1 MTERVSSR
9 LERKLLLEGRRHAG
23 RRWRRLGAFCGL
35 VAALALVLLGV
46 FRFVLGVD
54 VVQGESMRPAFCPGD
69 IVIYNRLA
77 KEYAPGDVVVFAY
90 QGGDVVKRVAAQAG
104 DRVELG
110 EAGEVLVNGKA
121 LGSSAGEVEQAVKM
135 PLTVPEGS
143 VFLLGDNPAAS
154 LDSRYKE
161 MGPVEAET
169 VLGKAILMVRGIG

>member
-1 MTERVSSR
+1 M
-9 LERKLLLEGRRHAG
+9 LGLPLGRRG
-23 RRWRRLGAFCGL
+23 RRGGAFCGAG
-35 VAALALVLLGV
+35 AALALVRRGV
-46 FRFVLGVD
+46 VSFGLGVD

-90 QGGDVVKRVAAQAG
+90 GGGDVVKRVAALAG

-110 EAGEVLVNGKA
+110 TEGEVLVNGEA
-121 LGSSAGEVEQAVKM
+121 LGGSAGEVEQAVKT

-161 MGPVEAET
+161 MGPVEART
-169 VLGKAILMVRGIG
+169 VLGKAVLVVRRLG